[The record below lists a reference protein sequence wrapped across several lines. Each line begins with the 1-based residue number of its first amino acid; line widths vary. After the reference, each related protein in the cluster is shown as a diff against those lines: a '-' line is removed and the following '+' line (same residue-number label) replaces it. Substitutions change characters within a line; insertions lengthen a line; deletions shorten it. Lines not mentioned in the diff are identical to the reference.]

1 ISPIHKNRFSTPAG
15 KSSSAVLHKKAT
27 SIMHSI
33 ISVALKACVFIC
45 VIGLYSGVLGLK
57 CPPPGKPE
65 LKFAACTR
73 GVGQPG
79 LFSSGLIL
87 ISPFRTERTASKPGA
102 PNRNDK
108 FDCGDQFVKFPLCCS
123 KVFSAKPDTRKDC
136 VVIPGGKRF
145 KGGGGGGNKKN

>member
-1 ISPIHKNRFSTPAG
+1 
-15 KSSSAVLHKKAT
+15 
-27 SIMHSI
+27 MHSI

-73 GVGQPG
+73 GVGQP
-79 LFSSGLIL
+79 
-87 ISPFRTERTASKPGA
+87 ASKPGA

-123 KVFSAKPDTRKDC
+123 KDESRIELTDQTLYTHPQVFSAKPDTRKIVWSFQGVSVSKAG
-136 VVIPGGKRF
+136 VVEETKRT
-145 KGGGGGGNKKN
+145 KEAERRLTGTELK

>member
-1 ISPIHKNRFSTPAG
+1 
-15 KSSSAVLHKKAT
+15 
-27 SIMHSI
+27 MHAI

-45 VIGLYSGVLGLK
+45 VIGLYPGVLGLK

-73 GVGQPG
+73 GVGQQ
-79 LFSSGLIL
+79 
-87 ISPFRTERTASKPGA
+87 ASKPGA